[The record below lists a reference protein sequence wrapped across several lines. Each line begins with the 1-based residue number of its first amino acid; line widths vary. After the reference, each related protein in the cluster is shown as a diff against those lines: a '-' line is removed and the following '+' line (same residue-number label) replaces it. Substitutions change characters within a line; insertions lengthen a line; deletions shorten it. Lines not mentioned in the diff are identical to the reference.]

1 MLFGN
6 PTDFAIEAMTEPHL
20 SAPSAVWGRMRV
32 ICDKQ
37 IYGDYENPH
46 CALYP
51 AYCQFRWFREN
62 VIDLWDSSF
71 NGLSNS
77 ELHDLLDH
85 AIYGDDNRNTQEIES
100 DSMRYGRF
108 NFLTN
113 WGEQFDGYKSFIVSP
128 MAGTLI
134 ILRRDEGGLLIVAS
148 CSTQGFVKAADEY
161 LDWFHAE
168 TERLT

>member
-1 MLFGN
+1 MNTDEQKTAAKCSVTRADLCRVYGSHYLNLDVLPKPTRFVKMLFGN

-20 SAPSAVWGRMRV
+20 SAPSALWGRMRV
-32 ICDKQ
+32 VCDKQ

-62 VIDLWDSSF
+62 VADLWDSSF

-85 AIYGDDNRNTQEIES
+85 AI
-100 DSMRYGRF
+100 
-108 NFLTN
+108 
-113 WGEQFDGYKSFIVSP
+113 
-128 MAGTLI
+128 
-134 ILRRDEGGLLIVAS
+134 
-148 CSTQGFVKAADEY
+148 
-161 LDWFHAE
+161 
-168 TERLT
+168 